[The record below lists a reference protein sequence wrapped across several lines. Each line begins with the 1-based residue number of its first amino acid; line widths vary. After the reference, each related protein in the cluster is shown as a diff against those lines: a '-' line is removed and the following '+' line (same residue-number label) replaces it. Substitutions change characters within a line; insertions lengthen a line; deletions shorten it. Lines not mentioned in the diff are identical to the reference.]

1 MIGAQ
6 AQEKDLASPSCLERV
21 KVGDLVHVFE
31 GTGAGLVKGRDVG
44 WFGKVVGVEGETFLV
59 RNRLLNGRG
68 LPNRVEGQFLRLQK
82 DFGLQIGSEERVH
95 YRTLSKRTRER
106 LLASSDEH
114 NSSAAKKAVREL
126 KKVKLQKIQEKEAY
140 DKRRQQLVEQGTKD
154 QERNQNEYEGH
165 LVYWQ
170 LKAEGLQDKMKAM
183 KVNPHRYPYPLHTP

>member
-1 MIGAQ
+1 MR
-6 AQEKDLASPSCLERV
+6 D
-21 KVGDLVHVFE
+21 
-31 GTGAGLVKGRDVG
+31 RDVG

-68 LPNRVEGQFLRLQK
+68 PPNRVSGQYLRLQT
-82 DFGLQIGSEERVH
+82 DFGLQLGSEERVH

-114 NSSAAKKAVREL
+114 NSCAAKKAVLVREL
-126 KKVKLQKIQEKEAY
+126 KKVKLQKSQEKEAY
-140 DKRRQQLVEQGTKD
+140 DKRRQQLLEQGTKD
-154 QERNQNEYEGH
+154 QERNQNEYDEGH

-183 KVNPHRYPYPLHTP
+183 KVNPHRYPNPNPNPNHKPNHIPYHHFTG